1 MIANFGRAALV
12 VVATTI
18 LITAPT
24 ALAASA
30 AATQPV
36 PAPEASMLT
45 SEPIADVCSP
55 TVDAAAA
62 DLFDWAAGQGD
73 QNRNGCPQGIKPCTA
88 NQVGQPC
95 NPNRPSLI
103 CSAQA
108 NGAYCCLAYAGA
120 ADTGEIAASGGG
132 PCCTHQDKTACAASC
147 QAAGCGTSIA
157 ACINLRCSCRCSGC
171 P

>member
-1 MIANFGRAALV
+1 MNANFGRAALV
-12 VVATTI
+12 VVATI
-18 LITAPT
+18 LITTPA
-24 ALAASA
+24 ALGASNV
-30 AATQPV
+30 ATTPAV

-45 SEPIADVCSP
+45 TEPIADVCSP
-55 TVDAAAA
+55 KVDAAA
-62 DLFDWAAGQGD
+62 DLYDWATGQGD
-73 QNRNGCPQGIKPCTA
+73 QNRNGCPQGIKSCA
-88 NQVGQPC
+88 ASQVGQPC

-108 NGAYCCLAYAGA
+108 NGAYCCLAHGGA
-120 ADTGEIAASGGG
+120 ADPAEIAASGGG